1 LKKLAVSPKLQLNVS
16 LSILDLN
23 NRRVI
28 QFDEILNN
36 NRDQQKESGVIRNG
50 YADLNW
56 SDFNYLHISYASR
69 QDQCMLN
76 ASYPVNSPNR
86 IHALHINAFTQ
97 GQEYVASCTVTS
109 STLPTIKS
117 PERTFSI
124 HSFDANTINPLA
136 EIEVKGLRN
145 NIGLY
150 MKTVFLTNNSTKITL
165 EWLNIDQIQFQSTR
179 ACINTNVQMRIS
191 RLTIS

>member
-1 LKKLAVSPKLQLNVS
+1 LDPKLELNFA

-28 QFDEILNN
+28 QFDEIFNN
-36 NRDQQKESGVIRNG
+36 NQNQQKESGVIQVG

-56 SDFNYLHISYASR
+56 SDFKYLHISYASR

-86 IHALHINAFTQ
+86 IHPLHINAFTQ
-97 GQEYVASCTVTS
+97 GQEYVASCTVSS
-109 STLPTIKS
+109 STLPTIES
-117 PERTFSI
+117 PERTFNI

-136 EIEVKGLRN
+136 EIAVKGLRN

-150 MKTVFLTNNSTKITL
+150 MKTVFLTNNSTTITL

-179 ACINTNVQMRIS
+179 TGYNVHMCIS